1 MMTFEPNFTAGP
13 YGRVSV
19 KDLFRGGAAL
29 NKVFTSLL
37 YSLLSWPRGLFGLSV
52 NCCRQSSLSSAS
64 LISLVFLLVKTNS
77 PWVLSSSPCRAEK
90 IHIYTLPE

>member
-1 MMTFEPNFTAGP
+1 MALLTPLKPPTDPPPVATELLSSISLLVLKILT
-13 YGRVSV
+13 
-19 KDLFRGGAAL
+19 GGAL

-37 YSLLSWPRGLFGLSV
+37 YSLLSCPRGLFGLSV

-77 PWVLSSSPCRAEK
+77 P
-90 IHIYTLPE
+90 